1 MAKLSGNENV
11 FYTII
16 DGFGLNKTIRI
27 NRYWREFLLKNYS
40 VIRSWVQYN
49 KAQVLQIVIQEFLVL
64 YINYVDQIMLT
75 HVNWIKQETYG
86 N

>member
-49 KAQVLQIVIQEFLVL
+49 KAQFLQIVIQEFLVL